1 MYFTLDVFDKN
12 EEQIISVL
20 RGLNKVAFYALNEY
34 GESDEET
41 GWKGREEELKAF
53 SLNYPGVLFQL
64 SVYDYR
70 NAEFGEPVREYYKDG
85 KMEIAFP
92 VITYPACTL

>member
-1 MYFTLDVFDKN
+1 MQFTLEIFDQN
-12 EEQIISVL
+12 EEQIISTL
-20 RGLNKVAFYALNEY
+20 RGLDKVAFRALNEY

-41 GWKGREEELKAF
+41 EWEGREEKLKEF
-53 SLNYPGVLFQL
+53 SLLRPGVLFQL

-70 NAEFGEPVREYYKDG
+70 NSEFGEPVREYYKDG

-92 VITYPACTL
+92 VITYPSCTL